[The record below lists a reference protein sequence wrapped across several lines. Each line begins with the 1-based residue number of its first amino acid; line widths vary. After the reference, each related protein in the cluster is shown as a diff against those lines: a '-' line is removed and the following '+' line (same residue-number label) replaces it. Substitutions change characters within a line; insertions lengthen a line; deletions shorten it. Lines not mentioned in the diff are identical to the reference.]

1 MTAIDVRANLAA
13 VRERIAD
20 AARRAGRGDDA
31 VLLVAVSKTV
41 DVDRVRAAIAAGVP
55 ALGENR
61 VQEAREKIAALGRP
75 RPWHLIGHLQTNK
88 VRDALDCFDLIHSVD
103 RLPLAQALSSRAAQA
118 GRRADVLV
126 QVNVGEEPQKGGI
139 RPEDLRAGLE
149 AMAALPGLRLRG
161 LMTIPPL
168 PRDPEDSRPHY
179 RQMSKLLEGA
189 RGWGLPGELTELSM
203 GMSGDFEVGDRG
215 GGDDRAGGHR
225 DLRPPGDLT
234 VSVRDKRFGFVGGGN
249 MGEALVR
256 GLTKTGLMPKGH
268 LLMADVRSERLEEMK
283 RLYGVVVT
291 SDNVT
296 LVRGADVVILAVKP
310 QILGAVLDEIAP
322 ATPGKLLISVAA
334 GVSTSEIRRHLP
346 PGTRLIRVMPN
357 TPALVLEGATA
368 IARADGL
375 ADGDLDTARQIFEA
389 VGRAVIL
396 DEEMMDAV
404 TGLSGSGPAYIALVV
419 EALADGGVRVGLD
432 RKTAMT
438 LAMQTVLGSARLLID
453 TGMHPGQLKDM
464 VSSPGGTTIAG
475 IHTLEIGGLRRT
487 LIDAVERATQRSR
500 ELGQGR

>member
-1 MTAIDVRANLAA
+1 
-13 VRERIAD
+13 
-20 AARRAGRGDDA
+20 
-31 VLLVAVSKTV
+31 
-41 DVDRVRAAIAAGVP
+41 
-55 ALGENR
+55 
-61 VQEAREKIAALGRP
+61 
-75 RPWHLIGHLQTNK
+75 
-88 VRDALDCFDLIHSVD
+88 
-103 RLPLAQALSSRAAQA
+103 
-118 GRRADVLV
+118 
-126 QVNVGEEPQKGGI
+126 
-139 RPEDLRAGLE
+139 
-149 AMAALPGLRLRG
+149 
-161 LMTIPPL
+161 
-168 PRDPEDSRPHY
+168 
-179 RQMSKLLEGA
+179 
-189 RGWGLPGELTELSM
+189 
-203 GMSGDFEVGDRG
+203 
-215 GGDDRAGGHR
+215 
-225 DLRPPGDLT
+225 
-234 VSVRDKRFGFVGGGN
+234 
-249 MGEALVR
+249 
-256 GLTKTGLMPKGH
+256 MPVGH
-268 LLMADVRSERLEEMK
+268 LLMSDVRSERLEELK
-283 RLYGVVVT
+283 RLYGIVVT
-291 SDNVT
+291 PDNVT
-296 LVRGADVVILAVKP
+296 LVRRADVVILAVKP
-310 QILGAVLDEIAP
+310 QILGAVLNEIAP

-375 ADGDLDTARQIFEA
+375 GDGDLDTARQIFEA
-389 VGRAVIL
+389 VGRAVVL